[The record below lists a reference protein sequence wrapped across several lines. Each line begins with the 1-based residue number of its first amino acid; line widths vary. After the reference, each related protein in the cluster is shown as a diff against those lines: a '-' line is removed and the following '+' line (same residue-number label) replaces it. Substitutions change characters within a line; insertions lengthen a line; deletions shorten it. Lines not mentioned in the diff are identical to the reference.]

1 MQFILN
7 SQLDKGF
14 DNAPHR
20 YFESVDED
28 HGWIEQRQVWVTAD
42 LACLHER
49 HPKYHSIKSV
59 AVINSI
65 R

>member
-1 MQFILN
+1 MQFFLN

-28 HGWIEQRQVWVTAD
+28 HSWIEQRQVWVTAD

-49 HPKYHSIKSV
+49 HP
-59 AVINSI
+59 